1 MKLYAKISLLIFIFI
16 LALPKLVYS
25 EETIEAYLDGKILV
39 VRNDNVEVNCCAKF
53 SDKIEIKD
61 KTIRITQTDTSSV
74 KCRCMCNIDMYHY
87 VAALQTGKYKIELY
101 RDELKVYGYP
111 EDRRI
116 LVGTTEFEIKSPIN
130 KTNSYFEFKQSPCKT
145 NSKSELPKISKYNDL
160 SIFPNPSQ
168 GVINIKFNSL
178 PNQEVRFVLYNFIG
192 KEVYSKEFDITQE
205 GSYSYKLDLSNLPEG
220 VYIGKTISRNGHSS
234 AVKLIWS
241 K

>member
-1 MKLYAKISLLIFIFI
+1 M

-25 EETIEAYLDGKILV
+25 EETIDAYLDGKILV
-39 VRNDNVEVNCCAKF
+39 VRNDNVEVNCCTKF

-61 KTIRITQTDTSSV
+61 KTIRIIQTDTSSV

-87 VAALQTGKYKIELY
+87 VATLQTGKYKIELY
-101 RDELKVYGYP
+101 RDELKSYGYP
-111 EDRRI
+111 EDKRI
-116 LVGTTEFEIKSPIN
+116 LIGTTEFEISSPIS
-130 KTNSYFEFKQSPCKT
+130 KTNSYFEFKQTPCKA

-205 GSYSYKLDLSNLPEG
+205 GLYSYKLDLSNLPEG
-220 VYIGKTISRNGHSS
+220 VYIGKIISRSGHSS